1 MPHTDP
7 NDARDAALHRLSY
20 ELHQTASR
28 EGSSERTE
36 AVARLLRAMALALAL
51 ANGSGL

>member
-1 MPHTDP
+1 MH
-7 NDARDAALHRLSY
+7 NDSLTPTEARDAALHRLSY

-36 AVARLLRAMALALAL
+36 AVARLLRAMALA
-51 ANGSGL
+51 NGTNL